1 MFKTE
6 NYNFV
11 NICLSFTYSS
21 VFLGL
26 MFPYKFPL
34 FSILIFVNS
43 FILIFG
49 FSKSKAVYTGNI
61 LLYVFVFYT
70 LLYISSIIIFS
81 IEIFDFY
88 ISDLR
93 NSISCLLLLLLSIL
107 LVKDLD
113 KFKKLIVTFYKQVFV
128 LSLICSIIGLTK
140 FYLELNGSSIV
151 FFESGGIYPLGTALM
166 NDYNSYSLGLFFGLS
181 IGFTYLNYKLK
192 FHKRLLLWISL
203 LFIVTA
209 IIFSGSR
216 RSIILLSVLL
226 IIFLLRNFRSL
237 VKLVAANLTT
247 MKFNLILFRPLF
259 FITLIIILY
268 FSFFQNIKFEYLNL
282 DVIDKILFRVQS
294 LGSPNESFSQRSVR
308 WDLSSN
314 LTNSMDFNNII
325 FGNGYNYWSEFVT
338 NNKDLGSDYPHNI
351 FYSTFF
357 ANGIL
362 GVFLISTLL
371 LFSLISYKKNI
382 IFFPLFIIY
391 SISLL
396 YVFISGDQFFSNK
409 SLILLILIPI
419 IYETKCKNLKTNN

>member
-1 MFKTE
+1 
-6 NYNFV
+6 
-11 NICLSFTYSS
+11 
-21 VFLGL
+21 
-26 MFPYKFPL
+26 
-34 FSILIFVNS
+34 
-43 FILIFG
+43 
-49 FSKSKAVYTGNI
+49 
-61 LLYVFVFYT
+61 
-70 LLYISSIIIFS
+70 
-81 IEIFDFY
+81 
-88 ISDLR
+88 
-93 NSISCLLLLLLSIL
+93 
-107 LVKDLD
+107 
-113 KFKKLIVTFYKQVFV
+113 
-128 LSLICSIIGLTK
+128 
-140 FYLELNGSSIV
+140 
-151 FFESGGIYPLGTALM
+151 
-166 NDYNSYSLGLFFGLS
+166 
-181 IGFTYLNYKLK
+181 
-192 FHKRLLLWISL
+192 
-203 LFIVTA
+203 
-209 IIFSGSR
+209 
-216 RSIILLSVLL
+216 
-226 IIFLLRNFRSL
+226 
-237 VKLVAANLTT
+237 

-282 DVIDKILFRVQS
+282 DVIDKILFRVES

-371 LFSLISYKKNI
+371 LFSLITYKKNI